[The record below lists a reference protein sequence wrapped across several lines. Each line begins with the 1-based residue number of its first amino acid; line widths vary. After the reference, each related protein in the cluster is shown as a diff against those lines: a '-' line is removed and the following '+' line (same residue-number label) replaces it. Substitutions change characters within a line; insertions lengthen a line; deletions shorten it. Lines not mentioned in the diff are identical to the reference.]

1 VRSVVLLKDETL
13 EIVECPS
20 DAIFALARIRGAGI
34 CGVLEDRTK
43 AEAFVKRVSLDM
55 SESAPITPS
64 PPK

>member
-1 VRSVVLLKDETL
+1 MKDGLL

-20 DAIFALARIRGAGI
+20 DAIFTLARIRGAGI
-34 CGVLEDRTK
+34 CRAFEDRTK
-43 AEAFVKRVSLDM
+43 AEAFVKRVSPDM